1 MRHIIQAA
9 MRVARGA
16 KLNAMNVT
24 VIGGGLIGASWAA
37 LFLAHGHRV
46 CIHDVAHGV
55 EPTVRA
61 ELRRIQALMSQMGLP
76 LNPDTPS
83 LWFEADLA
91 GAVRQAAVVQEC
103 GPERLAF
110 KQTLWASVE
119 AHCPADALL
128 LSSSS
133 GITASMQ
140 SRKMRSPQRMLVGHP
155 FNPPHLIPLVE
166 VVPGGKTSDQS
177 VARARDFYAALGKRV
192 VVLHKEI
199 PGFVAN
205 RIQAAVIRESVS
217 LVRQGVVS
225 VEDLDI
231 AVQSSLGLRW
241 ATGGPFL
248 SAHLGGGAGGIK
260 GFFRQFAGGLQL
272 LWLHMRL
279 RPVLLTGKTQAALV
293 EGVENS
299 YGDLSIDQLAS
310 RRDEQQIALLQALQR
325 AQQTGNMHP

>member
-1 MRHIIQAA
+1 
-9 MRVARGA
+9 
-16 KLNAMNVT
+16 MNVT

-46 CIHDVAHGV
+46 CVHDVAPDV
-55 EPTVRA
+55 AARVRG
-61 ELRRIQALMSQMGLP
+61 ELQRIQPFMAQMGL
-76 LNPDTPS
+76 NMDPDTQALSFDPV
-83 LWFEADLA
+83 LA
-91 GAVRQAAVVQEC
+91 SAVRLADVVQEC
-103 GPERLAF
+103 GPERLGF
-110 KQTLWASVE
+110 KQALWADVE
-119 AHCPADALL
+119 AHCKVDALL

-140 SRKMRSPQRMLVGHP
+140 ARKMKTPRRMLVGHP

-166 VVPGGKTSDQS
+166 VVPGRRTSQES
-177 VARARDFYAALGKRV
+177 VARARAFYVSLGKQA
-192 VVLHKEI
+192 VVLNKEI

-225 VEDLDI
+225 VEDLDV

-248 SAHLGGGAGGIK
+248 SAHLGGGAGGIQA
-260 GFFRQFAGGLQL
+260 FWRQFAGGLQL

-279 RPVLLTGKTQAALV
+279 KPVWLTPKAQASLTDEV
-293 EGVENS
+293 LRR
-299 YGDLSIDQLAS
+299 YGHQSIDQLAS
-310 RRDEQQIALLQALQR
+310 VRDQQQIALLKALK
-325 AQQTGNMHP
+325 ASAKAEETKS

>member
-1 MRHIIQAA
+1 MTA
-9 MRVARGA
+9 V
-16 KLNAMNVT
+16 KLNVT
-24 VIGGGLIGASWAA
+24 VIGGGLIGASWTA

-46 CIHDVAHGV
+46 CVHDVASDV
-55 EPTVRA
+55 ESNVRK
-61 ELRRIQALMSQMGLP
+61 ELRRIQPFVAQMGGSI
-76 LNPDTPS
+76 DADSPS
-83 LWFEADLA
+83 LTFDAVLSS
-91 GAVRQAAVVQEC
+91 AVRHADVVQEC

-110 KQTLWASVE
+110 KQKLWVDVE
-119 AHCPADALL
+119 SHCNPDTLL

-140 SRKMRSPQRMLVGHP
+140 SRKMKSPQRMLIGHP

-166 VVPGGKTSDQS
+166 VVPGRKTSLDA
-177 VARARDFYAALGKRV
+177 VKRAGVFYKSLGKQA
-192 VVLHKEI
+192 VVLKKEI

-225 VEDLDI
+225 VDDLDI

-248 SAHLGGGAGGIK
+248 SAHLGGGSGGIQA
-260 GFFRQFAGGLQL
+260 FWRQFAMGLQL

-279 RPVLLTGKTQAALV
+279 RPILLTKKACTELTD
-293 EGVENS
+293 S
-299 YGDLSIDQLAS
+299 TLSRYGGRSIEELSSS
-310 RRDEQQIALLQALQR
+310 RDRTQIALLEALKVH
-325 AQQTGNMHP
+325 ASQTERSKS

>member
-1 MRHIIQAA
+1 MTSET
-9 MRVARGA
+9 
-16 KLNAMNVT
+16 LNVT
-24 VIGGGLIGASWAA
+24 VIGGGLIGASWVA

-46 CIHDVAHGV
+46 CVHDVAPDV
-55 EPTVRA
+55 EVRVRA
-61 ELRRIQALMSQMGLP
+61 ELQRIQPFMAQLALPFDL
-76 LNPDTPS
+76 DAAS
-83 LWFEADLA
+83 LRFEADLA
-91 GAVRQAAVVQEC
+91 RAVQQADVVQEC

-110 KQTLWASVE
+110 KQSLWARVE
-119 AHCPADALL
+119 AHCKADALL

-140 SRKMRSPQRMLVGHP
+140 ARKMKTPERMLVGHP

-166 VVPGGKTSDQS
+166 VVPGRKTSQAA
-177 VARARDFYAALGKRV
+177 VARARAFYVALGKQA
-192 VVLHKEI
+192 VVLNKEI

-225 VEDLDI
+225 VEDLDV

-248 SAHLGGGAGGIK
+248 SAHLGGGAGGIAAFWK
-260 GFFRQFAGGLQL
+260 QFAGGLQL

-279 RPVLLTGKTQAALV
+279 RPVLLTAKAQAGLA
-293 EGVENS
+293 EGVLHR
-299 YGDLSIDQLAS
+299 YGGQSIDELAS
-310 RRDEQQIALLQALQR
+310 LRDQQQIALLQALKTTSSDKQ
-325 AQQTGNMHP
+325 ADT

>member
-1 MRHIIQAA
+1 MNSLR
-9 MRVARGA
+9 R
-16 KLNAMNVT
+16 NVT

-46 CIHDVAHGV
+46 CVHDVAPDIG
-55 EPTVRA
+55 ERVRG
-61 ELRRIQALMSQMGLP
+61 ELRRIQPFMAQMGMCFE
-76 LNPDTPS
+76 PDSPDLT
-83 LWFEADLA
+83 FDADLA
-91 GAVRQAAVVQEC
+91 SAVRQADVVQEC
-103 GPERLAF
+103 GPERLGF
-110 KQTLWASVE
+110 KQALWASVE
-119 AHCPADALL
+119 AHCRADTLL

-140 SRKMRSPQRMLVGHP
+140 ARKMKTPERMLVGHP

-166 VVPGGKTSDQS
+166 VVPGRKTARQTVS
-177 VARARDFYAALGKRV
+177 RARDFYVSLGKQA
-192 VVLHKEI
+192 VVLNKEI

-225 VEDLDI
+225 VEDLDL

-248 SAHLGGGAGGIK
+248 SAHLGGGAGGMQA
-260 GFFRQFAGGLQL
+260 FWRQFAGGLQL

-279 RPVLLTGKTQAALV
+279 KPVWLTKAVQSSLTEEVQRQYA
-293 EGVENS
+293 
-299 YGDLSIDQLAS
+299 DRSIAQLAS
-310 RRDEQQIALLQALQR
+310 VRDRQQIALLAALKES
-325 AQQTGNMHP
+325 AQTQGVAK

>member
-1 MRHIIQAA
+1 MTIQPSEPD
-9 MRVARGA
+9 MH
-16 KLNAMNVT
+16 VT

-37 LFLAHGHRV
+37 LFLAHGHSV
-46 CIHDVAHGV
+46 CVHDVAPGV
-55 EPTVRA
+55 ESRVRQ
-61 ELRRIQALMSQMGLP
+61 ELRRIQPFMAQLGQPLDPDSPALSF
-76 LNPDTPS
+76 D
-83 LWFEADLA
+83 ADLA
-91 GAVRQAAVVQEC
+91 AAVRQAHIIQEC

-119 AHCPADALL
+119 AHCPPDTLL

-140 SRKMRSPQRMLVGHP
+140 SRKMKTPQRMLIGHP

-166 VVPGGKTSDQS
+166 VVPGRHTSAEAIQ
-177 VARARDFYAALGKRV
+177 RARDFYVSLGKQTI
-192 VVLHKEI
+192 VLRKEI

-241 ATGGPFL
+241 ACGGPFL
-248 SAHLGGGAGGIK
+248 SAHLGGGAGGI
-260 GFFRQFAGGLQL
+260 GAFFKQFAGGLQL

-279 RPVLLTGKTQAALV
+279 RPVLLTGGAQKALA
-293 EGVENS
+293 EGILHT
-299 YGDLSIDQLAS
+299 YGSQSIDQLAS
-310 RRDEQQIALLQALQR
+310 KRDLQQIALLQALQ
-325 AQQTGNMHP
+325 NPSPSE

>member
-1 MRHIIQAA
+1 MISKREAHLTAIH
-9 MRVARGA
+9 
-16 KLNAMNVT
+16 VT

-46 CIHDVAHGV
+46 CVHDVAPGV
-55 EPTVRA
+55 ASRVHA
-61 ELRRIQALMSQMGLP
+61 ELRRIQPFMAQLGLS
-76 LNPDTPS
+76 LDPDTSS
-83 LWFEADLA
+83 LSFEANLA
-91 GAVRQAAVVQEC
+91 EAVRPADIVQEC

-110 KQTLWASVE
+110 KQALWAQVE
-119 AHCPADALL
+119 AHCRPDALL

-166 VVPGGKTSDQS
+166 VVPGRRTSEPA
-177 VARARDFYAALGKRV
+177 VVRARDFYAALGKQV
-192 VVLHKEI
+192 VVLRKEI

-225 VEDLDI
+225 AEDLDI

-260 GFFRQFAGGLQL
+260 GFLQQFAGGLQL

-279 RPVLLTGKTQAALV
+279 RPVLLTRKTQEALV
-293 EGVENS
+293 AGVQS
-299 YGDLSIDQLAS
+299 GYGDRSIDQLAS
-310 RRDEQQIALLQALQR
+310 LRDHQQIALLQALQ
-325 AQQTGNMHP
+325 QTPPTRTPKP

>member
-1 MRHIIQAA
+1 MEGQAKMA
-9 MRVARGA
+9 EVT
-16 KLNAMNVT
+16 LNVT

-46 CIHDVAHGV
+46 CVHDVAPDVAERVRV
-55 EPTVRA
+55 E
-61 ELRRIQALMSQMGLP
+61 LQRIQPHMAQLGLP
-76 LNPDTPS
+76 IDPNASNLTFD
-83 LWFEADLA
+83 ADL
-91 GAVRQAAVVQEC
+91 GRAVKHADVVQEC

-110 KQTLWASVE
+110 KQSLWVSVE
-119 AHCPADALL
+119 AHCKADALL

-140 SRKMRSPQRMLVGHP
+140 ARKMKTPQRMLVGHP

-166 VVPGGKTSDQS
+166 VVPGKATAREAVDR
-177 VARARDFYAALGKRV
+177 ARAFYVALGKQA
-192 VVLHKEI
+192 VVLNKEI

-225 VEDLDI
+225 AHDLDV
-231 AVQSSLGLRW
+231 AVQASLGLRW

-260 GFFRQFAGGLQL
+260 AFLKQFAGGLQL

-279 RPVLLTGKTQAALV
+279 RPVLMTQRTQEV
-293 EGVENS
+293 VVDGVQAS
-299 YGDLSIDQLAS
+299 YGASTIPDLAT
-310 RRDEQQIALLQALQR
+310 RRDQQQIAVMQALR
-325 AQQTGNMHP
+325 QTSKQAD

>member
-1 MRHIIQAA
+1 MAN
-9 MRVARGA
+9 VT
-16 KLNAMNVT
+16 LNVT

-46 CIHDVAHGV
+46 CVHDVAPDV
-55 EPTVRA
+55 AVRVRG
-61 ELRRIQALMSQMGLP
+61 ELQRIQPFMAQMGLLIDP
-76 LNPDTPS
+76 GAQALSFD
-83 LWFEADLA
+83 ADLA
-91 GAVRQAAVVQEC
+91 SAVRQADVVQEC

-110 KQTLWASVE
+110 KQTLWADVE
-119 AHCPADALL
+119 AHCKADALL

-140 SRKMRSPQRMLVGHP
+140 ARKMKTPQRMLVGHP

-166 VVPGGKTSDQS
+166 VVPGRRTSQAA
-177 VARARDFYAALGKRV
+177 VVRARAFYVALGKRA
-192 VVLHKEI
+192 VVLNKEI

-225 VEDLDI
+225 VEDLDV

-248 SAHLGGGAGGIK
+248 SAHLGGGAGGIQA
-260 GFFRQFAGGLQL
+260 FWRQFAGGLQL

-279 RPVLLTGKTQAALV
+279 KPVLLTRKAQASLADGI
-293 EGVENS
+293 ERR
-299 YGDLSIDQLAS
+299 YGGQSIDQLAS
-310 RRDEQQIALLQALQR
+310 ARDRQQIALLQALK
-325 AQQTGNMHP
+325 ATASAEETKA

>member
-1 MRHIIQAA
+1 
-9 MRVARGA
+9 
-16 KLNAMNVT
+16 LNDMNVT

-46 CIHDVAHGV
+46 CVHDVAPGV
-55 EPTVRA
+55 EAKVRS
-61 ELRRIQALMSQMGLP
+61 ELRRIQPFMAQLGRP
-76 LNPDTPS
+76 LDADTGNLS
-83 LWFEADLA
+83 FEPDLA
-91 GAVRQAAVVQEC
+91 MAVRQAHVVQEC

-119 AHCPADALL
+119 AHCTPDALL

-133 GITASMQ
+133 GFTASMQ
-140 SRKMRSPQRMLVGHP
+140 SRKMKTPQRMLIGHP

-166 VVPGGKTSDQS
+166 VVPGRKTSAAS
-177 VARARDFYAALGKRV
+177 TARARDFYVALGKKA
-192 VVLHKEI
+192 VVLRKEI

-225 VEDLDI
+225 AEDLDV

-248 SAHLGGGAGGIK
+248 SAHLGGGEGGISA
-260 GFFRQFAGGLQL
+260 FFKQFAGGLQL

-279 RPVLLTGKTQAALV
+279 RPVLLTSKTQKALSD
-293 EGVENS
+293 GVTHT
-299 YGDLSIDQLAS
+299 YGAQSIGQLAS
-310 RRDEQQIALLQALQR
+310 RRDQQQIALLQALRQPTHTDS
-325 AQQTGNMHP
+325 QTG

>member
-1 MRHIIQAA
+1 
-9 MRVARGA
+9 
-16 KLNAMNVT
+16 MNLT
-24 VIGGGLIGASWAA
+24 VIGGGLIGASWAG

-46 CIHDVAHGV
+46 CVHDVAPDV
-55 EPTVRA
+55 ERRVRN
-61 ELRRIQALMSQMGLP
+61 ELRRMAPHMDALGMP
-76 LNPDTPS
+76 IDPDTHS
-83 LWFEADLA
+83 LSFEPDLPA
-91 GAVRQAAVVQEC
+91 AVSQAALVQEC

-110 KQTLWASVE
+110 KQALWAQVE
-119 AHCPADALL
+119 AHCPPDALL

-140 SRKMRSPQRMLVGHP
+140 ARKMRTPQRMLVGHP

-166 VVPGGKTSDQS
+166 VVPGGKTSPAS
-177 VARARDFYAALGKRV
+177 VGLARAFYAALGKQV
-192 VVLHKEI
+192 VVLRKEI

-217 LVRQGVVS
+217 LVKQGVVS
-225 VEDLDI
+225 AHDLDI

-260 GFFRQFAGGLQL
+260 GFLNQFAGGLQL

-279 RPVLLTGKTQAALV
+279 RPVLLTQRTQAVVAQ
-293 EGVENS
+293 GVHES
-299 YGDLSIDQLAS
+299 YGAHDIEQLAS
-310 RRDEQQIALLQALQR
+310 LRDQQQIAVMQALQQASTHAE
-325 AQQTGNMHP
+325 AQP

>member
-1 MRHIIQAA
+1 LALQYRNEYSLFTGIA
-9 MRVARGA
+9 MTS
-16 KLNAMNVT
+16 NVT

-37 LFLAHGHRV
+37 LFLSHGHRV
-46 CIHDVAHGV
+46 CVHDVA
-55 EPTVRA
+55 PDAALRVRS
-61 ELRRIQALMSQMGLP
+61 ELQRIQPFMAQMGLSFD
-76 LNPDTPS
+76 PDGPGLT
-83 LWFEADLA
+83 FDADLA
-91 GAVRQAAVVQEC
+91 GAVRQADVVQEC

-110 KQTLWASVE
+110 KQSLWAQVE
-119 AHCPADALL
+119 SHCPAHALL

-140 SRKMRSPQRMLVGHP
+140 ARQMKTPQRMLVGHP

-166 VVPGGKTSDQS
+166 VVPGKRTSKEA
-177 VARARDFYAALGKRV
+177 VLRARDFYVALGKQA
-192 VVLHKEI
+192 VVLNKEI

-225 VEDLDI
+225 VEDLDV

-248 SAHLGGGAGGIK
+248 SAHLGGGAGGIQA
-260 GFFRQFAGGLQL
+260 FWRQFAGGLQL

-279 RPVLLTGKTQAALV
+279 KPVLLTHKAQDSLADAVGRR
-293 EGVENS
+293 
-299 YGDLSIDQLAS
+299 YGGQSIDQLAS
-310 RRDEQQIALLQALQR
+310 ARDRQQIALLKALKASAEGEENR
-325 AQQTGNMHP
+325 T

>member
-1 MRHIIQAA
+1 MLPEQAT
-9 MRVARGA
+9 RWEV
-16 KLNAMNVT
+16 KLKMEQVILDVT

-46 CIHDVAHGV
+46 CVHDVAPDVASRVRV
-55 EPTVRA
+55 E
-61 ELRRIQALMSQMGLP
+61 LHRIRPHLAQMGLTID
-76 LNPDTPS
+76 PDVSS
-83 LWFEADLA
+83 LTFDPDLSR
-91 GAVRQAAVVQEC
+91 AVRDADVIQEC

-110 KQTLWASVE
+110 KQALWAKVE
-119 AHCPADALL
+119 AHCKAHALL

-140 SRKMRSPQRMLVGHP
+140 ARKMKTPQRMLVGHP

-166 VVPGGKTSDQS
+166 VVPGRHTAQEA
-177 VARARDFYAALGKRV
+177 VARARAFYQALGKQA
-192 VVLHKEI
+192 VVLNKEI

-225 VEDLDI
+225 AQDLDV
-231 AVQSSLGLRW
+231 AVQASLGLRW

-248 SAHLGGGAGGIK
+248 SAHLGGGSGGIK
-260 GFFRQFAGGLQL
+260 AFLKQFAGGLQL

-279 RPVLLTGKTQAALV
+279 RPVLMTGRTQEAV
-293 EGVENS
+293 VDGVEAG
-299 YGDLSIDQLAS
+299 YGTRTINELAT
-310 RRDEQQIALLQALQR
+310 RRDRQQIAVMQALRQAS
-325 AQQTGNMHP
+325 AQGD

>member
-1 MRHIIQAA
+1 MAA
-9 MRVARGA
+9 AT
-16 KLNAMNVT
+16 LNVT
-24 VIGGGLIGASWAA
+24 VIGGGLIGASWVA

-46 CIHDVAHGV
+46 CVHDVAPDV
-55 EPTVRA
+55 AERVRS
-61 ELRRIQALMSQMGLP
+61 ELRRIQPTMAQLGMPISPQTSNL
-76 LNPDTPS
+76 T
-83 LWFEADLA
+83 FEADLGRSVA
-91 GAVRQAAVVQEC
+91 TADVVQEC

-110 KQTLWASVE
+110 KQTLWARVE
-119 AHCPADALL
+119 VHCKADALL

-140 SRKMRSPQRMLVGHP
+140 ARKMRTPHRMLVGHP

-166 VVPGGKTSDQS
+166 VVPGRKTSPAAVQ
-177 VARARDFYAALGKRV
+177 RARDFYLALGKQAI
-192 VVLHKEI
+192 VLNKEI

-225 VEDLDI
+225 VQDLDV

-248 SAHLGGGAGGIK
+248 SAHLGGGAGGIQA
-260 GFFRQFAGGLQL
+260 FWRQFAGGLQL

-279 RPVLLTGKTQAALV
+279 RPVLLTTRTQADIANDVLKQH
-293 EGVENS
+293 GNQ
-299 YGDLSIDQLAS
+299 SIDQLAS
-310 RRDEQQIALLQALQR
+310 LRDQQQIALLNALQ
-325 AQQTGNMHP
+325 ASQAHHTPNAPTP